1 MWMAMMVPMML
12 PSLLPALVRYR
23 RSVRGRKGIDL
34 HGLTALVA
42 AGYFAVWAALGV
54 AAYAAGVGLTAVQG
68 RWEEVTR
75 WLPLAAGA
83 LLLLAGAVQF
93 TPWKARQLALCR
105 ESAGCA
111 GPLPAG
117 ARDAWRHGLE
127 LGARCSR
134 SCGNLMLALLAVGM
148 MDLVAMAVVT
158 LVITAERLGPAPL
171 HVARVAG
178 AERRRYLGGDSGC
191 GRA

>member
-12 PSLLPALVRYR
+12 PSLIPALLRYR
-23 RSVRGRKGIDL
+23 RSVRGRKGFDL

-42 AGYFAVWAALGV
+42 AGYFAVWAALGA

-93 TPWKARQLALCR
+93 TPWKARQLALCL
-105 ESAGCA
+105 ESAGCT

-117 ARDAWRHGLE
+117 ARGAWRHGLG
-127 LGARCSR
+127 LGARCSW

-148 MDLVAMAVVT
+148 MDLMAMAVVT

-171 HVARVAG
+171 HVSRVVGKAP
-178 AERRRYLGGDSGC
+178 
-191 GRA
+191 